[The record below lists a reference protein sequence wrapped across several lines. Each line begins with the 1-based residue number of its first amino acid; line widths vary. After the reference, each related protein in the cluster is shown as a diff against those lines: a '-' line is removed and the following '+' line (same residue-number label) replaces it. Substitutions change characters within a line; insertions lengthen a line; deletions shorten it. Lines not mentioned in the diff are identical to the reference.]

1 MRWAEY
7 NIRTIGVT
15 TGTMECELGYMEK
28 NRNMSGVPNVVVLC
42 VLKQYIYVINMLI

>member
-15 TGTMECELGYMEK
+15 THMMGCELGYMEK
-28 NRNMSGVPNVVVLC
+28 NRNMSGVPNVVVLY
-42 VLKQYIYVINMLI
+42 VLKQYVHVTNILM